1 MKKFGTIN
9 VKCRPG
15 KTIFYLCSIFIL
27 AFILDIIFSKWFSQ
41 YTEIDAWF
49 WSVIISWI
57 IYGVIVF
64 ATIILVIA
72 KKNSNKYYVYCFD
85 KIVSK
90 NGKKMQ
96 YVDYIP
102 TQTFLQKCFG
112 LVNVEFYGRGNEKII
127 FKDVSN
133 RILQYL

>member
-1 MKKFGTIN
+1 MEKFGTIY

-27 AFILDIIFSKWFSQ
+27 AFILHIIFAKWFSQ

-49 WSVIISWI
+49 WSVIKSWI
-57 IYGVIVF
+57 IYCGIVF
-64 ATIILVIA
+64 VIIILVIA
-72 KKNSNKYYVYCFD
+72 KKNTNKYYVYCFD

-90 NGKKMQ
+90 NGKRMQ
-96 YVDYIP
+96 YENYTY

-112 LVNVEFYGRGNEKII
+112 LVSIKFYGHGNEKIL

-133 RILQYL
+133 RILYYL